1 MSPSQKRNE
10 QNKRLDYWLWSARFY
25 KTRTLANTA
34 IKSGKVSSEGI
45 RLKPSHQ
52 LKGGELLEIKK
63 NPYCWKIRVLDFSP
77 TRGSA
82 EQAST
87 LYRETV
93 ESRIKREELSAQLKL
108 SAKNGGLT
116 KGRPGKR
123 DRRKIIRFTRKLNE
137 D

>member
-63 NPYCWKIRVLDFSP
+63 NPYCWKIRVLDFP
-77 TRGSA
+77 RHEA
-82 EQAST
+82 LLNRPALST
-87 LYRETV
+87 GKLLKV
-93 ESRIKREELSAQLKL
+93 ELKE
-108 SAKNGGLT
+108 KNYLH
-116 KGRPGKR
+116 
-123 DRRKIIRFTRKLNE
+123 N
-137 D
+137 